1 MIKQAFLL
9 FSVVALAAAAN
20 NNIRVDLYQPTVVN
34 GTTFKPGEAK
44 LELKDNKAV
53 LKQGR
58 TSVEVD
64 VKVEANKDK
73 YRYTTI
79 GYREGQQQIKD
90 ITVGGTNTH
99 VLFGGKTS
107 TAE

>member
-1 MIKQAFLL
+1 MIKRAFLL

-53 LKQGR
+53 LKQGK
-58 TSVEVD
+58 TEVSVD
-64 VKVEANKDK
+64 VKVEENKDK
-73 YRYTTI
+73 YRYTTVS
-79 GYREGQQQIKD
+79 YREGEKQIKD
-90 ITVGGTNTH
+90 ITVGGTNTNI
-99 VLFGGKTS
+99 VFGGKTS
-107 TAE
+107 AAE

>member
-1 MIKQAFLL
+1 MIKRAFLF

-20 NNIRVDLYQPTVVN
+20 NTFRVELYQPTVVN

-53 LKQGR
+53 LKQGK
-58 TSVEVD
+58 TAVEVD

-73 YRYTTI
+73 YPYTTV
-79 GYREGQQQIKD
+79 GYRPGEQRIKD
-90 ITVGGTNTH
+90 IAVGGTNRH
-99 VLFGGKTS
+99 ILFDGKAS
-107 TAE
+107 AE